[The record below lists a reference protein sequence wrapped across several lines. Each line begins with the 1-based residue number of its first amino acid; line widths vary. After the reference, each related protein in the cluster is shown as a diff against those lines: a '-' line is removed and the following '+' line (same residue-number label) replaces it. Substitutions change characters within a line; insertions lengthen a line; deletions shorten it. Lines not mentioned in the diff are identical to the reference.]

1 MTTYISLTRINV
13 MANPSGREREGSS
26 LVGHIAGLVN
36 EMGFQEYLSRICN
49 TEEYITDN

>member
-1 MTTYISLTRINV
+1 MSWPTH
-13 MANPSGREREGSS
+13 PGGRQKVVV

-36 EMGFQEYLSRICN
+36 EMGFQEHLSHICN